1 MKMRVENA
9 DKMTKTELYGA
20 FWEHNR
26 GKGINNPIYGVVV
39 FKESN
44 FDKEYPIESRSY
56 IVSSKNDAFI
66 DGRISNSIYGS
77 SLDGSDPFVRLD
89 RYGWEVEYC
98 YLIEE

>member
-1 MKMRVENA
+1 MRVENI
-9 DKMTKTELYGA
+9 DKMTKTELYGV
-20 FWEHNR
+20 FREHNR
-26 GKGINNPIYGVVV
+26 VEGINNPIYGVVV

-56 IVSSKNDAFI
+56 IVSSENNAFI

-89 RYGWEVEYC
+89 RYDWEAEYC
-98 YLIEE
+98 YLVEEQ